1 MSPTVRG
8 AALLGAAALSGL
20 LVAPP
25 LAVLVL
31 LAVAGAIAADAFSG
45 RRQPVIVREAPTTLS
60 RGVRVPLRLHA
71 SGERRAVRL
80 RQPRVPDVSVEP
92 AEADGEL
99 EAEIVGHR
107 RGRHVLPAPAARVTG
122 PLGLGSWHHRA
133 GEERELVVYP
143 DLPTARRLA
152 LAVRTG
158 RFRDEGR
165 RSRGPLGLGTDFE
178 SIRDYSPD
186 DDVRQLNWRA
196 TERLGRPMS
205 NTYRVER
212 DRDVVCVVD
221 CGRLMASPLGD
232 LTRLDAAVDA
242 AVSVAA
248 VADAVG
254 DRAGTLAFDREI
266 RRTLSPRRSGGAAVV
281 HALFDLEPRP
291 VDSDYELAFRHVGE
305 TKRAFVLVLTD
316 LLDESAA
323 RPLAAALPLLARRHA
338 LAVASST
345 DVDLEQLLTAEPER
359 IEEVYRAT
367 AAAEVLAARTRVVA
381 ALRRAGAV
389 VIEAPAGALPAA
401 CVGAYLRAKARARL

>member
-8 AALLGAAALSGL
+8 AAFLGAAALSGL
-20 LVAPP
+20 LVTPR
-25 LAVLVL
+25 LAVLVV
-31 LAVAGAIAADAFSG
+31 LAAAAAITADAFAG
-45 RRQPVIVREAPTTLS
+45 RRPPAVVREAPTTLS

-71 SGERRAVRL
+71 TGESRALRL
-80 RQPRVPDVSVEP
+80 RQPRPADVSVEP
-92 AEADGEL
+92 PEADGEL

-122 PLGLGSWHHRA
+122 PLGLGSWKHRP
-133 GEERELVVYP
+133 GEEHELVVYP

-205 NTYRVER
+205 DTYRVER

-221 CGRLMASPLGD
+221 CGRLMAAPLGD

-254 DRAGTLAFDREI
+254 DRAGALAFDREI
-266 RRTLSPRRSGGAAVV
+266 RRSLSPRRAGAAAVV
-281 HALFDLEPRP
+281 QALFDLEPRP

-338 LAVASST
+338 LAVASAT
-345 DVDLEQLLTAEPER
+345 DVGLEELLTAEPER
-359 IEEVYRAT
+359 LEEVYRAA

-381 ALRRAGAV
+381 RLRRAGAL

-401 CVGAYLRAKARARL
+401 CVSAYLRAKARAKL

>member
-1 MSPTVRG
+1 MQG
-8 AALLGAAALSGL
+8 A
-20 LVAPP
+20 
-25 LAVLVL
+25 
-31 LAVAGAIAADAFSG
+31 G
-45 RRQPVIVREAPTTLS
+45 RRSPPS
-60 RGVRVPLRLHA
+60 RRRQRSLGESRLLLHLRA
-71 SGERRAVRL
+71 GGEGRTVRL
-80 RQPRVPDVSVEP
+80 RQPRPPDVSVEP
-92 AEADGEL
+92 PEADGDL

-107 RGRHVLPAPAARVTG
+107 RGRHSLPAPAARVTG
-122 PLGLGSWHHRA
+122 PLGLGSWRHRP
-133 GEERELVVYP
+133 GETHEVVVYP

-205 NTYRVER
+205 NAYRVER

-254 DRAGTLAFDREI
+254 DRAGTLAFDHEI
-266 RRTLSPRRSGGAAVV
+266 RRSLSPRRARRRAPSCRRSSTSSRV
-281 HALFDLEPRP
+281 P

-323 RPLAAALPLLARRHA
+323 RPLARRAA
-338 LAVASST
+338 
-345 DVDLEQLLTAEPER
+345 
-359 IEEVYRAT
+359 
-367 AAAEVLAARTRVVA
+367 AARTPARARRRERDGRRPRA
-381 ALRRAGAV
+381 AADDRAGADRGGLPRRGRGRG
-389 VIEAPAGALPAA
+389 AGGAGACGRPATARRRARDRGAGRRTARRVRQCISASEGSSPALELPAEHGTSA
-401 CVGAYLRAKARARL
+401 Q